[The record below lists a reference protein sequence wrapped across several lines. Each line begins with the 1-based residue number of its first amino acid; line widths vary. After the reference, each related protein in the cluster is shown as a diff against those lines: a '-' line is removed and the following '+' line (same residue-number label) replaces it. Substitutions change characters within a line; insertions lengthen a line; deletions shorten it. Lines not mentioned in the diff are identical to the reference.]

1 MSQRQEP
8 IPFGNLT
15 QNALGALSFLLLLI
29 PSLWQPSTCTTLLAS
44 LLSLSLLSTAGRVEQ
59 GVQSLLLL
67 SSASW
72 EPPNWQ
78 IACAG
83 NLSWDCVVYWEG

>member
-1 MSQRQEP
+1 MHWVHP
-8 IPFGNLT
+8 
-15 QNALGALSFLLLLI
+15 LGALSFLSLPI
-29 PSLWQPSTCTTLLAS
+29 PFLGQPSTCTTFLAS
-44 LLSLSLLSTAGRVEQ
+44 LLSLSVLSTAGRVEQ

-78 IACAG
+78 TACAG
-83 NLSWDCVVYWEG
+83 NLAWDCVVSLEG